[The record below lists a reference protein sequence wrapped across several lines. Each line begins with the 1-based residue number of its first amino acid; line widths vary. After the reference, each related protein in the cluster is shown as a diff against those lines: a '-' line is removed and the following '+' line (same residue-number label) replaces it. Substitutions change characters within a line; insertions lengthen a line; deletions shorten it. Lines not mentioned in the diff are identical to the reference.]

1 MRRSFGEGSTKFG
14 LEVQPQPPMTVVM
27 IDRFKENRALVDPT
41 GLMKVLT
48 KLGLPYTHLKTCT
61 GP

>member
-1 MRRSFGEGSTKFG
+1 
-14 LEVQPQPPMTVVM
+14 MTVVM